1 MFNGEQNNIG
11 MNVLWLLNTTV
22 YLIQKEKQKGLMID
36 SAKKL
41 MLGVTMPTLAF
52 QMEDQNHCP
61 HNHFVNLF
69 TAVCW
74 FMFSTRGTSICRELM
89 ETRQQIMAT
98 CNQFMAMYKPSMAMT
113 GKLIYLTQG

>member
-52 QMEDQNHCP
+52 
-61 HNHFVNLF
+61 
-69 TAVCW
+69 
-74 FMFSTRGTSICRELM
+74 
-89 ETRQQIMAT
+89 
-98 CNQFMAMYKPSMAMT
+98 
-113 GKLIYLTQG
+113 